1 MKDTLTPTRQRFA
14 HTFART
20 APFPAPQ
27 AAVAAVVM
35 NRHRRNNADDDG
47 DGDNASPA
55 GATPGRKGKGGV
67 AAFSQRKQGQ
77 QSLDSHL
84 ANMDKNKD
92 GMIDEDE
99 LQAGFGSASTAK
111 GILGKYDEDGDGK
124 LSKAELRKMRGVLCQ
139 QEDKGLRL
147 LEPRSAVENVKA
159 HIEEVMEVR

>member
-1 MKDTLTPTRQRFA
+1 M
-14 HTFART
+14 
-20 APFPAPQ
+20 
-27 AAVAAVVM
+27 
-35 NRHRRNNADDDG
+35 
-47 DGDNASPA
+47 
-55 GATPGRKGKGGV
+55 
-67 AAFSQRKQGQ
+67 
-77 QSLDSHL
+77 

>member
-1 MKDTLTPTRQRFA
+1 L
-14 HTFART
+14 
-20 APFPAPQ
+20 Q
-27 AAVAAVVM
+27 AAVAAVVT
-35 NRHRRNNADDDG
+35 NRHRRRDNAADDG

-55 GATPGRKGKGGV
+55 GATPGRPRAMLGKGKGGV
-67 AAFSQRKQGQ
+67 ASFSQRKQGQ
-77 QSLDSHL
+77 QSLDVHL
-84 ANMDKNKD
+84 ENMDTNKD
-92 GMIDEDE
+92 GLVDEDE

-159 HIEEVMEVR
+159 HIEEVMEVRL